1 MSLEKEIKIDR
12 IEVVENGTVQVRQAT
27 IITEDG
33 NQISRTFHRWVITPS
48 QDYSDQEDKV
58 KDTLGAD
65 DVSKAEEVITEG
77 LKWLD
82 DHTESEPSEYEDKRK
97 SVETVVQPIM
107 MKLYASQMP
116 ADAPTE
122 ASSTSAGPKSEEVD

>member
-1 MSLEKEIKIDR
+1 MALDKQTVIDR

-58 KDTLGAD
+58 KAICQVTHTPEVIAVYQAQQEANRLGA
-65 DVSKAEEVITEG
+65 A
-77 LKWLD
+77 
-82 DHTESEPSEYEDKRK
+82 
-97 SVETVVQPIM
+97 
-107 MKLYASQMP
+107 
-116 ADAPTE
+116 
-122 ASSTSAGPKSEEVD
+122 

>member
-1 MSLEKEIKIDR
+1 MALEKEIKIDQ

-58 KDTLGAD
+58 KDICRVAHTPEVIAAYQAQQEANRLGA
-65 DVSKAEEVITEG
+65 S
-77 LKWLD
+77 L
-82 DHTESEPSEYEDKRK
+82 
-97 SVETVVQPIM
+97 
-107 MKLYASQMP
+107 
-116 ADAPTE
+116 
-122 ASSTSAGPKSEEVD
+122 